1 MANRRWKIDPNKT
14 AMENVYDAANT
25 ACRYILSRSKVQLK
39 SNDERKE
46 LLDLCIYKGV
56 EIFLQRYIHG
66 EKKYNKKYTL
76 FENIFSACWSCT
88 SYVIDYYLK
97 EIRRR
102 ISTTDKMDTL
112 SYDQDCHPLRTD
124 SQHDKHAVLTE
135 IERQSLDCKRLS
147 MVVAEDALKY
157 IWECEDEANEFDHKC
172 IDYAATH
179 EHRAQVL
186 QRVRDLINGG
196 HSEAYLAK
204 RVYNREYNR
213 KRRAKARQ
221 AEAHQ
226 SETSR
231 HRRHHKKQ
239 QEPVS
244 PQAAPE
250 PSLDTTGCKVLMQP
264 KTK

>member
-39 SNDERKE
+39 SNEERRE

-56 EIFLQRYIHG
+56 EIFLQHYIHG

-102 ISTTDKMDTL
+102 ISTTDKMETI
-112 SYDQDCHPLRTD
+112 SYDQDHHPLRTD
-124 SQHDKHAVLTE
+124 SKHDKRAVLTA
-135 IERQSLDCKRLS
+135 IERQSLFDCNRVS
-147 MVVAEDALKY
+147 MCVAEDALKY
-157 IWECEDEANEFDHKC
+157 IWECEDEANEFDHKT

-186 QRVRDLINGG
+186 KRVRDLVNGG
-196 HSEAYLAK
+196 HSEAYLKK

-213 KRRAKARQ
+213 KRRAKA
-221 AEAHQ
+221 
-226 SETSR
+226 
-231 HRRHHKKQ
+231 K
-239 QEPVS
+239 
-244 PQAAPE
+244 AAARNRANPPDPG
-250 PSLDTTGCKVLMQP
+250 PSLHPSQDRDTRRS
-264 KTK
+264 